1 MENNIKVFNS
11 EEFGQVRT
19 VLKDDNVWF
28 VAKDI
33 AEILGYQKL
42 DAMYRLLEED
52 EQQTINPQ
60 GFPQLNGIVLEP
72 NPNVFVMKLINESG
86 LYNAVFSST
95 KPTAKKFKKWVTSE
109 VLPAIR
115 KTGGYVAENRAIDF
129 VNNWLPSLDETSKNA
144 IASVLEENRKL
155 VLKIEQDKP
164 LVEFAET
171 ISISSDSIDIGTF
184 AKIIKDENINLG
196 RNKLFEWLRNNKYL
210 MKDNEPYQKYIN
222 EKYFQ
227 VEEYTANTP
236 YGTKLCKKTVV
247 TGLGQIKLV
256 QKLKSEFGLKG
267 DN

>member
-19 VLKDDNVWF
+19 VLKDGEVWF
-28 VAKDI
+28 VAKDVCECLAVKNVSDAI
-33 AEILGYQKL
+33 NRL
-42 DAMYRLLEED
+42 DDD
-52 EQQTINPQ
+52 EKNT
-60 GFPQLNGIVLEP
+60 IVLNEGIG
-72 NPNVFVMKLINESG
+72 NPEKSIINESG
-86 LYNAVFSST
+86 LYSLVLSSR
-95 KPTAKKFKKWVTSE
+95 KPEAKKFKKWVTSE
-109 VLPAIR
+109 VLPSIR

-129 VNNWLPSLDETSKNA
+129 VNNWLPSLDEISKNA

-256 QKLKSEFGLKG
+256 QKLKSEFGLKE
-267 DN
+267 DK